1 MGADGLLQ
9 DKGRMIAAV
18 RSQTRHSSPGRDL
31 KQYGFMYRSEGSTH
45 QRPHY
50 EFDECG
56 SNGLVN
62 LPMHHV
68 IDVRARCD

>member
-1 MGADGLLQ
+1 
-9 DKGRMIAAV
+9 
-18 RSQTRHSSPGRDL
+18 
-31 KQYGFMYRSEGSTH
+31 MYRSEASTD